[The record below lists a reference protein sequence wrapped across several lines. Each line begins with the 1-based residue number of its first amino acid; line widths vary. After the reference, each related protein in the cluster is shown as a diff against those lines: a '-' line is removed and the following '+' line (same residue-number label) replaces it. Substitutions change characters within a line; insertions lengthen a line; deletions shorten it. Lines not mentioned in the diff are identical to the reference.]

1 MGNTTDIKLSCKTVD
16 NLWQSVHGRDLSGFF
31 DKLNEKLFFHNVSIH
46 EDVAFL
52 SASTVLFDGFNTFL
66 FIQVQNITVD
76 KFFSCVI
83 YRLIQKS
90 DICFRINVCL
100 KELGVILRI
109 YHVRWC
115 DDHIWLMHT
124 LDEFD
129 VFVESSDICVVY
141 VVFSTVLCE
150 HKLKFAA
157 FGVDVVMTAGSE
169 VSSQRTRFVSYI
181 YLNVVNSTI
190 AHI

>member
-1 MGNTTDIKLSCKTVD
+1 MEEIFL
-16 NLWQSVHGRDLSGFF
+16 GFF

-100 KELGVILRI
+100 KELG
-109 YHVRWC
+109 C
-115 DDHIWLMHT
+115 N
-124 LDEFD
+124 
-129 VFVESSDICVVY
+129 S
-141 VVFSTVLCE
+141 
-150 HKLKFAA
+150 AA
-157 FGVDVVMTAGSE
+157 YTM
-169 VSSQRTRFVSYI
+169 
-181 YLNVVNSTI
+181 
-190 AHI
+190 